1 MFLYTVTIA
10 MRYEQRLIF
19 KQTKIESKTK
29 MQEKDV
35 ERAALA
41 KVNVQVRYLARVY
54 EIHNP

>member
-41 KVNVQVRYLARVY
+41 KVNVQARYLARVY
-54 EIHNP
+54 EIHHP

>member
-1 MFLYTVTIA
+1 
-10 MRYEQRLIF
+10 MRYEHRLIF

-41 KVNVQVRYLARVY
+41 KVHVHVRYLARVY
-54 EIHNP
+54 EIHHP